1 MVQGGHT
8 MSVQKYLESLPLYE
22 ITRYRSTDD
31 YSNNAVAFTGTV
43 RTHPYD
49 PEKIILIPS
58 LSRMRHFYEFR
69 LQDIRHA
76 DEMSS
81 LATEHGES
89 MPVVKLWIRKGAYG
103 LMMKPFE
110 ISTEESASEEIFA
123 RIT

>member
-1 MVQGGHT
+1 
-8 MSVQKYLESLPLYE
+8 MSVQKYLESLPPYE
-22 ITRYRSTDD
+22 ITRYKSEGD
-31 YSNNAVAFTGTV
+31 YSDSSVAFTGTV
-43 RTHPYD
+43 RAHPYD

-58 LSRMRHFYEFR
+58 PLTRVRYFYEFR

-89 MPVVKLWIRKGAYG
+89 LPVVKLWIRKGSFG

-110 ISTEESASEEIFA
+110 VESGKPDSEETSEEIYA
-123 RIT
+123 GIT